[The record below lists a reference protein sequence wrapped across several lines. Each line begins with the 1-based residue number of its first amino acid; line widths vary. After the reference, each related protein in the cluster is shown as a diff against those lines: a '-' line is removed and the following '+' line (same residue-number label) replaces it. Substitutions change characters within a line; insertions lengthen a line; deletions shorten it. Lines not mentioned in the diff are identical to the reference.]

1 MTLIY
6 SLRISVT
13 LPSGRVAAKTKET
26 SNVFQIMRKN
36 FITFNKDDIVG
47 SFINKEGK
55 EVDIKN

>member
-13 LPSGRVAAKTKET
+13 LPSGRVAAKAKET

-36 FITFNKDDIVG
+36 FITFNKDGIVG

-55 EVDIKN
+55 G